1 MYSCAASGYPPILGG
16 RVTKLLLLD
25 SFDKRD
31 DAPPVQI
38 IVTPK
43 PVIVIILLIFPYLT
57 GKGDG

>member
-1 MYSCAASGYPPILGG
+1 MYSCAVTGCPQYWVGG
-16 RVTKLLLLD
+16 AALLLLD

-38 IVTPK
+38 MVTPK

-57 GKGDG
+57 GKGDS